1 MDLQIVGR
9 HALLFDDD
17 AAAEVV
23 NSGGSLVPWSAA
35 GAADLLLDRHDVRHL
50 LDRVPPRPNRA
61 YSVALLSTPSPD
73 GVSEAELD
81 RERFLDLTADVGT
94 GDASPSGNGTDTG
107 QAGYNAVAF
116 SYGGPA
122 GSDDPKDSVS
132 SYRPSF
138 PVPESL
144 LNKLPPSEKV
154 HQIIA
159 RTALF
164 VSEHGGQSEIVL
176 RVKQGSNP
184 TFGFL
189 MPDHHLHSY
198 FRYIV
203 DHPQLLK
210 DVSDADTNKGNK
222 IVMGESENAASSSG
236 ALSLLGA
243 VYESGDEDEGVLPAS
258 SKGKDPGNEALHDNV
273 HKGSSCLVHDNEV
286 KKDQTV
292 TIEAATLVK
301 DKPIFTK
308 KNPTIAGNS
317 IVAAQREKVKDA
329 MTVLTTSTKSDN
341 SKLGVSDTKEMIL
354 EPPSFLKGTM
364 EKIVEFI
371 LRNGKEFEQKLIEQ
385 DRMTGRF
392 PFLLPSNPYHSYYLK
407 MLQETQ
413 ESKSRGGS
421 SEHKDRRSSSERQDW
436 RSSSERR
443 DRRSSERKDRRSMDR
458 KDRSS
463 SDLRDSGHDKGR
475 GSANKDSSTSDRSSA
490 EPSQK
495 QLSDK
500 QGEGKFQLVTD
511 GAKKE
516 LPRTV
521 TADEAA
527 AIVMAATRGL
537 GPANPQPN
545 TLKDTSDI
553 RHIQG
558 SGAVSK
564 PASNSEPGTSVTSSD
579 QLKKEGIGII
589 DDDWITNTIAKAVAV
604 AASKEAD
611 SSEASM
617 TNEQKL
623 KAERLRRAKMFT
635 SIIKGGGNKSDLV
648 TSEITNESARAAP
661 ANSNLPVPPEP
672 LATEREGSSVRFE
685 REGSSVRFER
695 EGSNMIKQE
704 KDSDDEQNRARKY
717 RKHHPESDEDKDYL
731 EEESYKHS
739 RKRHRSERSR
749 GHSKDAHKRKHKQ
762 HSKEREYRHD
772 HSSSEDE
779 LRSSKSRHWHRD
791 DHHYTEDDE
800 HRRHRR
806 SHRSGSKRKHKDD
819 RDLNEQTL
827 GRPEASQNTPE
838 HRHGSE
844 QPPSDT
850 AQSSQAATQV
860 PDELKAKIR
869 AMLLETL

>member
-1 MDLQIVGR
+1 M
-9 HALLFDDD
+9 FP
-17 AAAEVV
+17 E
-23 NSGGSLVPWSAA
+23 
-35 GAADLLLDRHDVRHL
+35 
-50 LDRVPPRPNRA
+50 
-61 YSVALLSTPSPD
+61 
-73 GVSEAELD
+73 
-81 RERFLDLTADVGT
+81 F
-94 GDASPSGNGTDTG
+94 
-107 QAGYNAVAF
+107 AV
-116 SYGGPA
+116 
-122 GSDDPKDSVS
+122 
-132 SYRPSF
+132 
-138 PVPESL
+138 
-144 LNKLPPSEKV
+144 
-154 HQIIA
+154 Q
-159 RTALF
+159 
-164 VSEHGGQSEIVL
+164 
-176 RVKQGSNP
+176 
-184 TFGFL
+184 
-189 MPDHHLHSY
+189 
-198 FRYIV
+198 
-203 DHPQLLK
+203 
-210 DVSDADTNKGNK
+210 
-222 IVMGESENAASSSG
+222 
-236 ALSLLGA
+236 
-243 VYESGDEDEGVLPAS
+243 
-258 SKGKDPGNEALHDNV
+258 
-273 HKGSSCLVHDNEV
+273 
-286 KKDQTV
+286 
-292 TIEAATLVK
+292 
-301 DKPIFTK
+301 
-308 KNPTIAGNS
+308 
-317 IVAAQREKVKDA
+317 
-329 MTVLTTSTKSDN
+329 
-341 SKLGVSDTKEMIL
+341 
-354 EPPSFLKGTM
+354 
-364 EKIVEFI
+364 
-371 LRNGKEFEQKLIEQ
+371 
-385 DRMTGRF
+385 
-392 PFLLPSNPYHSYYLK
+392 
-407 MLQETQ
+407 
-413 ESKSRGGS
+413 SKSRGGS
-421 SEHKDRRSSSERQDW
+421 SEHKDRRSSSERQDR

-443 DRRSSERKDRRSMDR
+443 DRRSSERKDRRSMER

-463 SDLRDSGHDKGR
+463 SDLRDSGHDKEVTKSKGR

-500 QGEGKFQLVTD
+500 QGEGKFQLVT
-511 GAKKE
+511 GGVKKE

-521 TADEAA
+521 TAAEAA

-558 SGAVSK
+558 PGAVSK

-661 ANSNLPVPPEP
+661 ANSDLPVPPEP

-685 REGSSVRFER
+685 REGS
-695 EGSNMIKQE
+695 NMMKQE

-717 RKHHPESDEDKDYL
+717 RKHHPESDEDKDDL

-739 RKRHRSERSR
+739 RKRHRSGRSR

-779 LRSSKSRHWHRD
+779 LRSSKSRHRHRD
-791 DHHYTEDDE
+791 DHHYAEDDE

-819 RDLNEQTL
+819 GDLNEQTL
-827 GRPEASQNTPE
+827 GRAEASQSTPE